1 MSQIPTPAQVA
12 QVRGRYLAGDTVKS
26 IAAATGIKS
35 VDVLYRCLHGDFGD
49 GSGAPLAPIARR
61 RAGVRVLGRNG
72 GSRQAIVRR
81 LWRAAERQVE
91 DIEERLKSKGLDSD
105 ERESNARTFATLA
118 RTLRDLSAFDE
129 AKNSRKGKRDNDHE
143 HDEPLPRNVDE
154 LRRSLAEKLEA
165 FVARTTDR
173 VSGGA

>member
-1 MSQIPTPAQVA
+1 MSCT
-12 QVRGRYLAGDTVKS
+12 
-26 IAAATGIKS
+26 AACMAILTTA
-35 VDVLYRCLHGDFGD
+35 RAF
-49 GSGAPLAPIARR
+49 PLAPIARR
-61 RAGVRVLGRNG
+61 RAGVRILGRNG
-72 GSRQAIVRR
+72 SRRAIVGRM
-81 LWRAAERQVE
+81 WRAAERQVE
-91 DIEERLKSKGLDSD
+91 DIEERLKSKGLDSG